1 MNLDPKLD
9 MQIVKKVFLALFIVV
24 ATVGFASSQTRTAYE
39 PRTAQKKIEA
49 YLDKIGDS
57 GFSGVVLVEING
69 KPAILKA
76 YGYSNEQAGLKNGP
90 NTLFDIGSLT
100 KQFTAAAILRLEM
113 AGKLST
119 EDKLIKYFDD
129 VPSDKAGITIH
140 DILRHQSGLPSTV
153 GGDYDK
159 ITQADFV
166 KKVFNTPL
174 KFPVGERFSYSNV
187 GYSLL
192 AMIIEK
198 VSGGSYED
206 YLQANLFKPAGM
218 NSTGYSRPAFDR
230 RQIAVGYRT
239 NGEVWGK
246 PTDKAWDGAA
256 PYWHLKGN
264 GGILSTV
271 EDLYKWH
278 RALLS
283 DNILSKAAKEKLYS
297 PKRRPN
303 ENDNPYYAY
312 GWDVKRTR
320 RDTLLA
326 HHNGTNRIFFA
337 DFYRFLDEDVA
348 VIQLS
353 TKANPVF
360 RELNLAISRII
371 FEPNFVPVIPAKE
384 TAENIEFTNE
394 VIKTISEKG
403 FEQGLKTFKARKGNA
418 ELIEHLVADKAY
430 ELIDAEKPAAAVD
443 LFKINTIAFPNSN
456 LAFEG
461 LGEAYLGAKNNALAI
476 EALNKSLA
484 LYGENDYA
492 KRLLRQAQGQ

>member
-1 MNLDPKLD
+1 MLN
-9 MQIVKKVFLALFIVV
+9 VKKINFALILVV
-24 ATVGFASSQTRTAYE
+24 ATVGIVFSQTKIAYK

-49 YLDKIGDS
+49 YLDRIGDA
-57 GFSGVVLVEING
+57 GFSGVILVEING

-76 YGYSNEQAGLKNGP
+76 YGYSDAQAGLKNGP
-90 NTLFDIGSLT
+90 RTLFDIGSLT

-119 EDKLIKYFDD
+119 EDKLTKYFDG
-129 VPSDKAGITIH
+129 VPADKAEITIH
-140 DILRHQSGLPSTV
+140 DLLRHQAGLPSTV

-166 KKVFNTPL
+166 KKVFDTPL

-198 VSGGSYED
+198 VSGDSYED
-206 YLQANLFKPAGM
+206 FLQANLFKPAGM
-218 NSTGYSRPAFDR
+218 NETGYSRPTFDL
-230 RQIAVGYRT
+230 RQIAVGYRK

-264 GGILSTV
+264 GGILSTI

-283 DNILSKAAKEKLYS
+283 DNILSSNAKQKLYS
-297 PKRRPN
+297 PQRRPN
-303 ENDNPYYAY
+303 ENDNLYYAY
-312 GWDVKRTR
+312 GWFVMQTPRG
-320 RDTLLA
+320 TLLA
-326 HHNGTNRIFFA
+326 RHNGTNRIFFA
-337 DFYRFLDEDVA
+337 DFFRFPDEGVA

-353 TKANPVF
+353 NKSNQVF
-360 RELNLAISRII
+360 GALNLAVSRII

-384 TAENIEFTNE
+384 TAENIEFTNQI
-394 VIKTISEKG
+394 IKTISEKG
-403 FEQGLKTFKARKGNA
+403 FEHGLADFKSRKRHV
-418 ELIEHLVADKAY
+418 ELIESLVADKAY
-430 ELIDAEKPAAAVD
+430 ELIDAEKFAAAAD
-443 LFKINTIAFPNSN
+443 LFRINTIAYPASN

-476 EALNKSLA
+476 EALNKSLT
-484 LYGENDYA
+484 LYGENNVA
-492 KRLLRQAQGQ
+492 KRLLQQAQGAVK